1 MKADTTMNRRYS
13 FVADEGTGPVQPS
26 ATLEH
31 AVPSE
36 DEALD
41 AYSTVITNVVESAR
55 DAVVNVEVA
64 QAAAA
69 PGRPAGHGSGS
80 GFVIAPDG
88 FIVTNSH
95 VVHGASQIRVTLADG
110 RAFPATLI
118 GEDPHSDLALI
129 HASAPA
135 LLPAELGESQKLR
148 VGQLVVA
155 IGSPLGFQTTVTA
168 GVVSGLGRSFR
179 ASTGRLIDNVIQT
192 DAALNPGNSGG
203 PLLDSRGRVIGINT
217 AVILPAQGI
226 CFAVPVNTAKFVI
239 PHLLRDGRV
248 RRSYIGL
255 GGQEVPLHRRIV
267 RYFNLEQSAGVLVVQ
282 IVENSPAHRAGLV
295 EGDII
300 VSLNDQPATSVDA
313 LHRLLTDAVVNQ
325 TIPAKVLRGTEIL
338 TLQIT
343 PTEGTEGTDGR

>member
-1 MKADTTMNRRYS
+1 MKRKPSLIT
-13 FVADEGTGPVQPS
+13 DERAGPVQPS
-26 ATLEH
+26 ATLGH
-31 AVPSE
+31 APPGE
-36 DEALD
+36 EEALD
-41 AYSTVITNVVESAR
+41 TYSKVITNVVDSAR
-55 DAVVNVEVA
+55 DAVVNVEVGH
-64 QAAAA
+64 AAA
-69 PGRPAGHGSGS
+69 PGRPAARGSGS
-80 GFVIAPDG
+80 GFIIAPDG
-88 FIVTNSH
+88 FIVSNSH

-110 RAFPATLI
+110 RTFPAEVI

-129 HASAPA
+129 HVTAPA
-135 LLPAELGESQKLR
+135 LLPAELGNSQNLR

-168 GVVSGLGRSFR
+168 GVISALGRSFR

-217 AVILPAQGI
+217 AVILPAQGL
-226 CFAVPVNTAKFVI
+226 CFAVPVNTAKFIV
-239 PHLLRDGRV
+239 PHLMRDGRV

-267 RYFNLEQSAGVLVVQ
+267 RYFGLEQSSGVLVAQ
-282 IVENSPAHRAGLV
+282 IMENSPAHRAGLA

-300 VSLNDQPATSVDA
+300 LSLNGQPTPAVDT
-313 LHRLLTDAVVNQ
+313 LHRLLTDALVGQ
-325 TIPAKVLRGTEIL
+325 TIPVNVLRSTQIV

-343 PTEGTEGTDGR
+343 PAEAA

>member
-1 MKADTTMNRRYS
+1 
-13 FVADEGTGPVQPS
+13 VATVERPT
-26 ATLEH
+26 
-31 AVPSE
+31 PSE
-36 DEALD
+36 EEAMD
-41 AYSTVITNVVESAR
+41 AYSKVITNVVDSVR
-55 DAVVNVEVA
+55 DAVVNVEVGH
-64 QAAAA
+64 AAAR
-69 PGRPAGHGSGS
+69 GRPGGHGSGS

-88 FIVTNSH
+88 FVVTNSH

-110 RAFPATLI
+110 RAFPATLV
-118 GEDPHSDLALI
+118 GEDPHSDMALI
-129 HASAPA
+129 HISAPT
-135 LLPAELGESQKLR
+135 LLPAELGDSQRLR

-168 GVVSGLGRSFR
+168 GVISGLGRSFR

-239 PHLLRDGRV
+239 PHLMREGRV

-267 RYFNLEQSAGVLVVQ
+267 RYFDLKQSAGVMAAQVM
-282 IVENSPAHRAGLV
+282 ENSPAQRAGIR

-300 VSLNDQPATSVDA
+300 LSLNEQPAESVDA
-313 LHRLLTDAVVNQ
+313 LHRMLTDTLVGRTV
-325 TIPAKVLRGTEIL
+325 PAKVLRGTEIV
-338 TLQIT
+338 TLQVT
-343 PTEGTEGTDGR
+343 PADAG

>member
-1 MKADTTMNRRYS
+1 MNRILPLI
-13 FVADEGTGPVQPS
+13 ADETAASVQSS
-26 ATLEH
+26 ATLGH
-31 AVPSE
+31 SPPSE

-41 AYSTVITNVVESAR
+41 AYSKVITTVVDSVR
-55 DAVVNVEVA
+55 DAVVNVEVV
-64 QAAAA
+64 QAAA
-69 PGRPAGHGSGS
+69 PGRPPAHGSGS
-80 GFVIAPDG
+80 GFAIAPDG
-88 FIVTNSH
+88 FIITNSH
-95 VVHGASQIRVTLADG
+95 VVHGAQRIHITLADG
-110 RAFPATLI
+110 RSFAASLI
-118 GEDPHSDLALI
+118 GEDPHSDLALL
-129 HASAPA
+129 HASAPT
-135 LLPAELGESQKLR
+135 LLPAELGDSHKLR

-168 GVVSGLGRSFR
+168 GVISGLGRAFR

-203 PLLDSRGRVIGINT
+203 PLLDSRGRVIGVNT

-255 GGQEVPLHRRIV
+255 GGQEVPLHRRVI
-267 RYFNLEQSAGVLVVQ
+267 RFFNLDQSTGVLAAQ
-282 IVENSPAHRAGLV
+282 IMENSPAHRAGII

-300 VSLNDQPATSVDA
+300 LSLNDHPATSVDA
-313 LHRLLTDAVVNQ
+313 LHRLLTDALVDQ
-325 TIPAKVLRGTEIL
+325 TIPARVLRGTEML

-343 PTEGTEGTDGR
+343 PTEAS

>member
-1 MKADTTMNRRYS
+1 MKRKLS
-13 FVADEGTGPVQPS
+13 FTADEGTGPVQPS
-26 ATLEH
+26 ATVGH
-31 AVPSE
+31 APPSE
-36 DEALD
+36 EEALD
-41 AYSTVITNVVESAR
+41 AYSKVITSVVDSVR

-64 QAAAA
+64 QAPT
-69 PGRPAGHGSGS
+69 PGRPGPPGPGAHGSGS

-95 VVHGASQIRVTLADG
+95 VVHGASQIRATLADG
-110 RAFPATLI
+110 RTFPATLI

-129 HASAPA
+129 HVSGAPT
-135 LLPAELGESQKLR
+135 LLPAELGDSQNLR

-168 GVVSGLGRSFR
+168 GVISALGRSFR

-239 PHLLRDGRV
+239 PHLMRDGRV

-267 RYFNLEQSAGVLVVQ
+267 RYFNLEQPAGVLVAQ
-282 IVENSPAHRAGLV
+282 IMENSPAQRAGMA

-300 VSLNDQPATSVDA
+300 LSLNDQPTPSVDT
-313 LHRLLTDAVVNQ
+313 LHRLLTEALVGQ
-325 TIPAKVLRGTEIL
+325 TIPVKVLRGTEIV

-343 PTEGTEGTDGR
+343 PAEAA

>member
-1 MKADTTMNRRYS
+1 MRYGHS
-13 FVADEGTGPVQPS
+13 FLADEGAGPVQS
-26 ATLEH
+26 AGHTE
-31 AVPSE
+31 VRQPTE
-36 DEALD
+36 EQALD
-41 AYSTVITNVVESAR
+41 AYSRVITNVVDSVR

-64 QAAAA
+64 HAGVA
-69 PGRPAGHGSGS
+69 GRPGGHGAGS

-88 FIVTNSH
+88 FVVTNSH
-95 VVHGASQIRVTLADG
+95 VVHGASRIRVTLADG
-110 RAFPATLI
+110 RTFPATLI

-129 HASAPA
+129 HASTPT
-135 LLPAELGESQKLR
+135 LLPAELGDSQKLR

-168 GVVSGLGRSFR
+168 GVISGLGRSFR

-203 PLLDSRGRVIGINT
+203 PLLDSHGRVVGINT

-248 RRSYIGL
+248 RRSQIGL

-267 RYFNLEQSAGVLVVQ
+267 RYFNLEQSAGVLAVQ
-282 IVENSPAHRAGLV
+282 IVEGSPAHRAGMV

-300 VSLNDQPATSVDA
+300 LSLNNEPATSVDA
-313 LHRLLTDAVVNQ
+313 LHRLLTDALVGQQV
-325 TIPAKVLRGTEIL
+325 PVRVLRGTEIV
-338 TLQIT
+338 TLQVT
-343 PTEGTEGTDGR
+343 PAEAA